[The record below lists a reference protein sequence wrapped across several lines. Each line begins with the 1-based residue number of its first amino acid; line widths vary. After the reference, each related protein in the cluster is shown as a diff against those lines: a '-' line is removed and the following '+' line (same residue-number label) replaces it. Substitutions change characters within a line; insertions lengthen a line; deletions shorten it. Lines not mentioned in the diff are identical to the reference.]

1 MTVTTTY
8 EGVEFDSY
16 NGMRKNE
23 QNTECLGS
31 SRRVPKVI
39 QDLNINPLERSLNV
53 FCFEKKKSI
62 SEDGLNHCGWVCR
75 TDLRWL
81 RFKGNKNEIAYLAMF
96 STTKCLVEA

>member
-23 QNTECLGS
+23 QNTERLGS

-53 FCFEKKKSI
+53 FCFEKKK
-62 SEDGLNHCGWVCR
+62 
-75 TDLRWL
+75 
-81 RFKGNKNEIAYLAMF
+81 KAYLRMDLITVAG
-96 STTKCLVEA
+96 SAEQTSDG